1 MIRFLIIFAVTLTF
15 AMTLMAGLLAQN
27 GYSIFAPEMLSMVGV
42 CFAVALYVSWRISN
56 VLRRRQERRE
66 DEAVS
71 GFGGKKQT
79 AGFGLGALMGGKSRA
94 QLEREAR
101 FAAKKRRL
109 IQEGKLQEEEPAPS
123 EPEPVLAEP
132 SPQAEAPTRPASTA
146 TMKEKMAARAER
158 VRRAREEGKI

>member
-15 AMTLMAGLLAQN
+15 AMTLMAGLLTQN

-56 VLRRRQERRE
+56 VLRRRQERQE
-66 DEAVS
+66 DEAAS
-71 GFGGKKQT
+71 
-79 AGFGLGALMGGKSRA
+79 GLGTGKQKAGLGLGSLMGGKSRA
-94 QLEREAR
+94 QLDREAR

-109 IQEGKLQEEEPAPS
+109 IQEGKLSEEEPVAPVS
-123 EPEPVLAEP
+123 EPVAEP
-132 SPQAEAPTRPASTA
+132 APGAEAPTRAASTA